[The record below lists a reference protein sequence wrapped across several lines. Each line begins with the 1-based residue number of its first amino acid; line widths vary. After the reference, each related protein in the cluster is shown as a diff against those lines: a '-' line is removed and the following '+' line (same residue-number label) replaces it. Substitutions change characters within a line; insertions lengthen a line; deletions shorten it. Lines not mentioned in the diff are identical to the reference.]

1 MFLASGRISAVS
13 PNRLLSSRS
22 SVSRLFRFSAVPG
35 APLCASGGLRGSL
48 GDPPDPRK
56 SCFRLG
62 KTTISAF
69 EAFSALCG
77 PERKKTRCARM
88 RFSPFGPFLGPRE
101 SRGSPRG
108 VPEDPLFSPRVEKRG
123 VRKSTRKKGRFS
135 NPIPHRTGPG
145 CGIDGASGRG
155 GRVKTLRF
163 LQSPIQNFFLQEF
176 FKNLFIIQELRW
188 VQHARRGAADSGGIT
203 TPKYHY

>member
-1 MFLASGRISAVS
+1 MFLASGRVAAVS
-13 PNRLLSSRS
+13 PNRRLSSRS

-35 APLCASGGLRGSL
+35 APLCTSGGLRGSL

-88 RFSPFGPFLGPRE
+88 RFSPIGPFLGPRE

-108 VPEDPLFSPRVEKRG
+108 VPEEPLFSPRVEKRG
-123 VRKSTRKKGRFS
+123 VRKSTRKKHPKKNEIQRRSASCAGPAGGGGGFLF
-135 NPIPHRTGPG
+135 HRNTSHGY
-145 CGIDGASGRG
+145 
-155 GRVKTLRF
+155 
-163 LQSPIQNFFLQEF
+163 LQERC
-176 FKNLFIIQELRW
+176 KG
-188 VQHARRGAADSGGIT
+188 V
-203 TPKYHY
+203 